1 VTQMQWLPTANA
13 SADASAFLPLAGHA
27 PGKGSGAAALFG
39 AWLDSEL
46 SNAPQQDG
54 QMPGDIGTAMPV
66 LLADPSLLPSVTMP
80 APTKAAAGPA
90 VEPGLIARPQMT
102 AGPATLPEGSFPRTA
117 PIHKD
122 LIAAP
127 NGLPEGLIARPTLVP
142 EALAPT
148 PTTTLEAVAM
158 APDAMQE
165 SGGPSVRPRV
175 GARVLPGA
183 QEMPTQ
189 ALTAGTRPVSQMAS
203 ATADVTPPT
212 DTVESAA
219 DAVMS
224 RVPNVPPNARAPR
237 ITSAMPVRQNP
248 ETRPFL
254 GPRQA
259 PREAEVTQ
267 ANAITVP
274 VTTQNTPASPAVAES
289 VPPEAA
295 HLPPA
300 IQTTQI
306 APVSPAP
313 GGASRETRVVPDAGP
328 SDRIALPAPDGRP
341 VAPPSARGAVET
353 PMPSV
358 TPIPNAIPEPTATRP
373 AVAAVPL
380 NHVTPREGLAT
391 PPAVAG
397 RPIPQG
403 TPVSPEAPTMAAA
416 ATPARPGDPIRV
428 TGNLEEPR
436 IVRVASTAVREHSGS
451 PLATPVAPGRQ
462 VRMPTP
468 MVPGRQAQV
477 PVEGAPVN
485 AATPA
490 VLPNTGR
497 HFLSVTGLVAPAVAP
512 IGPALAMSTAASATV
527 PVVSSAADAET
538 VFASVTLGDPHLRRA
553 SSPQSRAHQTSPRA
567 AQPGTGMPGVVP
579 TTIPVSVL
587 QPGTRD
593 AAGPRNVPVTEAV
606 PVTPEPARIQA
617 RVAGVSADD
626 GSATPTQLDGMSA
639 ATPRPSPVR
648 TPAHNAPVPAAAM
661 SAETWPTGRPRAGEG
676 QRTSPGGV
684 SAADS
689 ATDPAS
695 DTPGLRGELSGAGT
709 IEPTRTSPDATPI
722 SATARARHI
731 VNRVSRGVS
740 AGQETLDLAVDWDDI
755 GVTRVVVRMGEHR
768 AQVEVSCVSVD
779 AANSVR
785 ELVPA
790 IRQQLEAQGLELG
803 DFSAWHETDH
813 GQGTQTAD
821 RWADQRTYGLG
832 PEPRPATG
840 SPRTHRQ
847 ARPARD
853 ADNWSGTL
861 NVLA

>member
-183 QEMPTQ
+183 QEMPTR

-391 PPAVAG
+391 PPAVAAVSETEPAVAG

-416 ATPARPGDPIRV
+416 ATPARPGDPIPV
-428 TGNLEEPR
+428 TENLEEPR

-468 MVPGRQAQV
+468 TAPGRQAQV

-553 SSPQSRAHQTSPRA
+553 SSPQSRAHQ
-567 AQPGTGMPGVVP
+567 
-579 TTIPVSVL
+579 
-587 QPGTRD
+587 
-593 AAGPRNVPVTEAV
+593 
-606 PVTPEPARIQA
+606 
-617 RVAGVSADD
+617 
-626 GSATPTQLDGMSA
+626 
-639 ATPRPSPVR
+639 
-648 TPAHNAPVPAAAM
+648 
-661 SAETWPTGRPRAGEG
+661 
-676 QRTSPGGV
+676 TSPGGV